1 MIQNVVMSSL
11 GKVVKTIASRKGA
24 KNAKKKLIE

>member
-1 MIQNVVMSSL
+1 MWKGSFKPYPKEQDE
-11 GKVVKTIASRKGA
+11 VKQAE